1 MDVKRRLREMPEC
14 EKCGKGTRAISLVNI
29 AGANMYVCPECAKY
43 GTPVKVK
50 SPPPEAPTQRTVP
63 RRSPPPRR
71 DALAR
76 REMELTDDYPKV
88 IQRGRERMNLS
99 REDLGRKINEKV
111 SVISNLEHG
120 AMHPSDNLI
129 KKLEKALDIKLRV
142 PIEEI
147 HIERSAESQG
157 MTLADFIVRKNR

>member
-1 MDVKRRLREMPEC
+1 MPEC
-14 EKCGKGTRAISLVNI
+14 EKCGKGTRAINLVNI
-29 AGANMYVCPECAKY
+29 AGARMYVCPECSKY
-43 GTPVKVK
+43 GTPIKEK
-50 SPPPEAPTQRTVP
+50 PKPSAAPPQRAVQ
-63 RRSPPPRR
+63 RRAPPRK

-76 REMELTDDYPKV
+76 REMELTDEYPKL
-88 IQRGRERMNLS
+88 IQRGRERLNWS

-142 PIEEI
+142 PVEEVQL
-147 HIERSAESQG
+147 ESSASSQG
-157 MTLADFIVRKNR
+157 MTLADFIVRKNK